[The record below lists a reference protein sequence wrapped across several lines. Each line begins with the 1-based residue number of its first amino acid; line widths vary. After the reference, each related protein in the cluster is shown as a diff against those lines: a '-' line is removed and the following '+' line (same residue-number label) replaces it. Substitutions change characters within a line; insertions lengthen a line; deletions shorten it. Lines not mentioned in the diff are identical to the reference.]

1 MSFRRC
7 PSAKG
12 GARGFRHGAAPAR
25 PARFAEMFVQPLA
38 DVCRSLHRGE
48 GSGLA
53 PEARERMRER
63 ASGQLPPASIGEA
76 RLLHR
81 VALSLLAKAGGCRD
95 EESFMRLR
103 AAVSRLG
110 RLLAACSMRR
120 HAVGTADRQ
129 ERVPPRMM
137 AQVQSA
143 VREVVVYASNVS
155 LTINA
160 ARGSHVAVY
169 ISPGP
174 DSEDKDER
182 KEEKKAEAPSP
193 PETGEEPK
201 KKRTRGKGKIGIR
214 RRTGIANCPYIF
226 KLDRRTIVFKPT
238 GAAYAITAPAAV
250 RALNRLTLAMKNTT
264 DWFAKFTG
272 KDAEA
277 MRSACPEFLDDCV
290 EREGVATGDGNHRL
304 TGRACLVRVRKDRK

>member
-1 MSFRRC
+1 
-7 PSAKG
+7 
-12 GARGFRHGAAPAR
+12 
-25 PARFAEMFVQPLA
+25 
-38 DVCRSLHRGE
+38 
-48 GSGLA
+48 
-53 PEARERMRER
+53 
-63 ASGQLPPASIGEA
+63 
-76 RLLHR
+76 
-81 VALSLLAKAGGCRD
+81 
-95 EESFMRLR
+95 MRLR

-201 KKRTRGKGKIGIR
+201 KKRTRGKVIKR
-214 RRTGIANCPYIF
+214 
-226 KLDRRTIVFKPT
+226 
-238 GAAYAITAPAAV
+238 
-250 RALNRLTLAMKNTT
+250 
-264 DWFAKFTG
+264 
-272 KDAEA
+272 
-277 MRSACPEFLDDCV
+277 ACPHGSSFTSVPHE
-290 EREGVATGDGNHRL
+290 
-304 TGRACLVRVRKDRK
+304 VRFRVFRGFAVTSNSSWQPL